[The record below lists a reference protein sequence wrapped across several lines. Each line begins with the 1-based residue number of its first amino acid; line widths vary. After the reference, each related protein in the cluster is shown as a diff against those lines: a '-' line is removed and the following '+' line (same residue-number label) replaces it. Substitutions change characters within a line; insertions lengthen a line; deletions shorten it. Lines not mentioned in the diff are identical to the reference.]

1 MINVDTK
8 QRIKVIGIFL
18 LQSYKVITGTM
29 LSIFIPQNCG
39 GELCTLY
46 ENYNNTEL
54 YHKTLFYFNSV
65 SLLLFLCSYVIEL
78 KREEWCV
85 KYLDIDN
92 DYPDNSLKEII
103 VQEVNLDNYMDK
115 VNRLYYRVLLLT
127 TFIYSINIAMTIK
140 MIDNKYHS
148 SSTISCFISF
158 TMLVIM
164 KLYNSISVAYISIS
178 SDKMTSAYMSEFV
191 SFNVLDSDYVKDKY
205 NGMKNNRLENIIDL
219 SSDKIELEEIIP
231 IVKSSDETLIIGSD
245 TESSNSEENPQV
257 NKEIKDLQF

>member
-85 KYLDIDN
+85 KYLDI
-92 DYPDNSLKEII
+92 
-103 VQEVNLDNYMDK
+103 DK